1 MIDLE
6 FQPSCPMALGF
17 ASLGNRSAGPVDERA
32 QVQWGREV
40 RKSKEKLAAS
50 RPLSVLL
57 IYGWQV
63 STRCFLPWLGS

>member
-17 ASLGNRSAGPVDERA
+17 ASLGNSSAGPVAERA
-32 QVQWGREV
+32 QVLHGREEW
-40 RKSKEKLAAS
+40 KHKEKLAPS

-63 STRCFLPWLGS
+63 SAGCFLPWLGS